1 MGDDGII
8 APVAARR
15 PRQNRSRNMFGIRIT
30 SNGVVGWIVGKDADI
45 WLFKDKAS
53 AAAELKRLK
62 SDDRYSWNCEAL
74 VAEFPGWGKK

>member
-1 MGDDGII
+1 
-8 APVAARR
+8 
-15 PRQNRSRNMFGIRIT
+15 MFGIKVT

-62 SDDRYSWNCEAL
+62 TTWHAAVHEVTKESETT
-74 VAEFPGWGKK
+74 

>member
-1 MGDDGII
+1 MCGII
-8 APVAARR
+8 ASVAALE

-30 SNGVVGWIVGKDADI
+30 SNGIVGWIVGKDADI

-53 AAAELKRLK
+53 AATELKRLK
-62 SDDRYSWNCEAL
+62 SDDRYSWNCEAV